1 MEVINNFTR
10 DVIISCGDDVI
21 TMSIDEEHVII
32 RIVEPCTSL
41 MNISSLVSYTV
52 TAVFDT
58 ASVSSLTLL
67 IYHHNRKLQRL
78 VSVDCFRV
86 DNYWNPHFTPTN

>member
-41 MNISSLVSYTV
+41 KNISTLVSYTV
-52 TAVFDT
+52 TAVFHS
-58 ASVSSLTLL
+58 ASVSSLTSL
-67 IYHHNRKLQRL
+67 IYYNKGIQNCAIYSTVADR
-78 VSVDCFRV
+78 
-86 DNYWNPHFTPTN
+86 